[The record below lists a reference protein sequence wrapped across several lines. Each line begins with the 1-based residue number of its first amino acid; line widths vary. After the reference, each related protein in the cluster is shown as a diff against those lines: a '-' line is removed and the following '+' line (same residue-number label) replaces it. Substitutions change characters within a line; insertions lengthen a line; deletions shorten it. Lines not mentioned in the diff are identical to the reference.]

1 LILFSIGCEKNCLLG
16 GLLTP
21 KAKGMLKII
30 SPFHLLLSP
39 SYDGAH
45 LMMGFLHHKDPWIKK
60 IDLEVV
66 KNPKLA
72 NTPLNLS

>member
-1 LILFSIGCEKNCLLG
+1 
-16 GLLTP
+16 
-21 KAKGMLKII
+21 MLKII

-39 SYDGAH
+39 SYHGAC
-45 LMMGFLHHKDPWIKK
+45 LMMGLLHHKDPWIKK
-60 IDLEVV
+60 IDPEVA

>member
-1 LILFSIGCEKNCLLG
+1 LILFSFGCENDCLLG
-16 GLLTP
+16 VLLTP

-30 SPFHLLLSP
+30 SSFHLLLSP
-39 SYDGAH
+39 SYHGAC
-45 LMMGFLHHKDPWIKK
+45 LMMGLLHHKDPWIKK
-60 IDLEVV
+60 IDHEVA